1 MCAGGSDLDYIEF
14 LKSVCRDVHSCLTP
28 CFVKKL
34 GNGLFALR
42 LENQLLSFEGP
53 FDHILTSLKEYAYRA
68 VFETYQAVR
77 HDCNLVGEPPN
88 FLNYLLFKIHLQKHT
103 DLGSRVH
110 FLIKKVLQTSLV
122 EASNPIRIMIYRKIT
137 SEGLYFPLILYLIS
151 VLILIFANCR
161 LNFPNFQFS
170 ALTQLSKPAPLSVKR
185 KRMEREEE
193 EGMWQVVSP
202 PLPATTTTPNN
213 ITLRFKRVTPPG
225 R

>member
-110 FLIKKVLQTSLV
+110 FLTKKVLQTSLV

-170 ALTQLSKPAPLSVKR
+170 APTQLSKPAPLSVKR

-202 PLPATTTTPNN
+202 PLPATTTPNN

>member
-151 VLILIFANCR
+151 VLILIFSNCR

-170 ALTQLSKPAPLSVKR
+170 APTQLSKPAPLSVKR

-202 PLPATTTTPNN
+202 PLPATTTPNN

>member
-28 CFVKKL
+28 CYVKKL

-151 VLILIFANCR
+151 VLILIFVNCR

-170 ALTQLSKPAPLSVKR
+170 APTQLSKPAPLSVKR

-193 EGMWQVVSP
+193 EGMWQVVNP
-202 PLPATTTTPNN
+202 PLPATTTPNN

>member
-28 CFVKKL
+28 CCVKKL

-122 EASNPIRIMIYRKIT
+122 EASNPIRIMIYRKIA
-137 SEGLYFPLILYLIS
+137 SEGVYFS
-151 VLILIFANCR
+151 LIFVF
-161 LNFPNFQFS
+161 NFCPNFNFC
-170 ALTQLSKPAPLSVKR
+170 
-185 KRMEREEE
+185 
-193 EGMWQVVSP
+193 
-202 PLPATTTTPNN
+202 
-213 ITLRFKRVTPPG
+213 
-225 R
+225 

>member
-122 EASNPIRIMIYRKIT
+122 EAANPIRIMIYRKIT

-170 ALTQLSKPAPLSVKR
+170 APTQLSKPAPLSVKR

-202 PLPATTTTPNN
+202 PLPATTTPNN

>member
-28 CFVKKL
+28 CYVKKL

-137 SEGLYFPLILYLIS
+137 SEGLYFPSILYLIS

-170 ALTQLSKPAPLSVKR
+170 APTQLSKPAPLSVKR

-202 PLPATTTTPNN
+202 PLPATTTPNN

>member
-170 ALTQLSKPAPLSVKR
+170 APTQLSKPAPLSVKR

-202 PLPATTTTPNN
+202 PLPATTTPNN

>member
-14 LKSVCRDVHSCLTP
+14 LNSVCRDVHSCLTP
-28 CFVKKL
+28 CYVKKL

-103 DLGSRVH
+103 DLVSRVH

-122 EASNPIRIMIYRKIT
+122 EASNPTRIMIYRKIT

-151 VLILIFANCR
+151 VLILIF
-161 LNFPNFQFS
+161 LLIVVLIFLIFIFQ
-170 ALTQLSKPAPLSVKR
+170 
-185 KRMEREEE
+185 
-193 EGMWQVVSP
+193 P
-202 PLPATTTTPNN
+202 PLNCQSR
-213 ITLRFKRVTPPG
+213 LRYP
-225 R
+225 